1 MADEGGTERGRAPAR
16 VLLHGGPD
24 GWHCVVVDG
33 AGGERRRDLPGAGTR
48 WSTGGRADPEPPWWR
63 RRIAETAEGLREAVA
78 ERLTDTTF
86 RTLGVEAVI
95 TWFAVDEPV
104 EWEGLVTLR
113 EADPARFPGRVA
125 PFVITLEPGRGALLP
140 DASLLF
146 STQAADAWATLA
158 AVADRCGTRPPKAS
172 LLCGWA
178 DHRSVRVG
186 RGALALSTDRG
197 EDGVERLA
205 EICGTRSPGW
215 AATRRC
221 GSGWTAST
229 CSTSPPTTWS
239 RCCGNWG
246 TGSSAVGGRSG
257 WRTPASPCTAPTA
270 RASRSG
276 RARPSGSRPY
286 PCNYRPPS
294 PPSESTPH
302 PRLNLTALTRALP
315 LSPHRAHTG
324 PTRAA
329 PEPHSGH
336 TRLALGLAPG
346 LI

>member
-1 MADEGGTERGRAPAR
+1 MVDEGGTERGRAPAR
-16 VLLHGGPD
+16 VLLQGEPD

-33 AGGERRRDLPGAGTR
+33 AGGERRADLPGAGTR
-48 WSTGGRADPEPPWWR
+48 WSTGGRADPEPPWWYR
-63 RRIAETAEGLREAVA
+63 RLAETAEGLREAVA

-104 EWEGLVTLR
+104 VWEGLVTLR

-146 STQAADAWATLA
+146 STQAPDTWTTLA
-158 AVADRCGTRPPKAS
+158 AVAERCGTGAPKAS

-186 RGALALSTDRG
+186 RGSLALSTDRG

-215 AATRRC
+215 SGNPEMRFRLDGVDLLDEPAGDVVALLRELGHEVVRRGRTVRLADSGLTLYGPDRTLHGPGRPGDTDPPGGAERFTAVSLQPPAAL
-221 GSGWTAST
+221 A
-229 CSTSPPTTWS
+229 
-239 RCCGNWG
+239 
-246 TGSSAVGGRSG
+246 AL
-257 WRTPASPCTAPTA
+257 RTPHRS
-270 RASRSG
+270 RA
-276 RARPSGSRPY
+276 
-286 PCNYRPPS
+286 
-294 PPSESTPH
+294 
-302 PRLNLTALTRALP
+302 
-315 LSPHRAHTG
+315 
-324 PTRAA
+324 
-329 PEPHSGH
+329 
-336 TRLALGLAPG
+336 
-346 LI
+346 

>member
-33 AGGERRRDLPGAGTR
+33 AGAGTR

-63 RRIAETAEGLREAVA
+63 RRLAETAEGLREAVA

-215 AATRRC
+215 SGNPEMRFRLDGVDLLDEPADDVVALLRELGHGVVRR
-221 GSGWTAST
+221 
-229 CSTSPPTTWS
+229 
-239 RCCGNWG
+239 
-246 TGSSAVGGRSG
+246 
-257 WRTPASPCTAPTA
+257 
-270 RASRSG
+270 G
-276 RARPSGSRPY
+276 RAVRLADSGLTLYGPDRPGEPERPSEAERFTAVSLQLPAALATLRI
-286 PCNYRPPS
+286 PPR
-294 PPSESTPH
+294 TH
-302 PRLNLTALTRALP
+302 V
-315 LSPHRAHTG
+315 
-324 PTRAA
+324 
-329 PEPHSGH
+329 
-336 TRLALGLAPG
+336 
-346 LI
+346 